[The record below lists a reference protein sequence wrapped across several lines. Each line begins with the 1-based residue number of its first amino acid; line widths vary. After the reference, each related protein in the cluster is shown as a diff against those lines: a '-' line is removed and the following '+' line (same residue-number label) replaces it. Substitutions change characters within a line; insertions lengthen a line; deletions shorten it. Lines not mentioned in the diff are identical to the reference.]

1 MTEIP
6 VTIEISS
13 VQKNFDPSETEKGR
27 EYIRADLM
35 RKATEY
41 GSMTALEAELARC
54 MELAKDDFDSILP
67 FADGEDG
74 RFSAEMFTKGRMSLR
89 GSKLDISYEETEA
102 TGMQGSTTS
111 LVFDVAKPK
120 TVFMKRRGTHTSNMI
135 FEANK
140 TKSFIYGAEVM
151 TLRINLFTKAVKNS
165 ITLYRGG
172 KLDIVYALEI
182 NNTQA
187 QLNRIRVTVTRD
199 GT

>member
-13 VQKNFDPSETEKGR
+13 VQKNFDPTESEKGR

-41 GSMTALEAELARC
+41 GSMSALENELSRC
-54 MELAKDDFDSILP
+54 YNIAKDDFDSILP
-67 FADGEDG
+67 FTDSEDG
-74 RFSAEMFTKGRMSLR
+74 RFSAEMYAKGTMCMK
-89 GSKLDISYEETEA
+89 GSKLQISYEETEA
-102 TGMQGSTTS
+102 TGMKGSTTS
-111 LVFDVAKPK
+111 LLFAPEKPK

-135 FEANK
+135 FEENK

-151 TLRINLFTKAVKNS
+151 TLRINLFTKAVKNTVS
-165 ITLYRGG
+165 LEKGG

-199 GT
+199 DI

>member
-1 MTEIP
+1 MTDIP

-13 VQKNFDPSETEKGR
+13 VQKNFDPTASEKGR

-35 RKATEY
+35 KKATEY
-41 GSMTALEAELARC
+41 GSMSALERELSRC
-54 MELAKDDFDSILP
+54 FDIAKDDFDSILP

-74 RFSAEMFTKGRMSLR
+74 RFSAEMYTKGTMKQK
-89 GSKLDISYEETEA
+89 GSKIEISYDETEA
-102 TGMQGSTTS
+102 TGMKGSTTS
-111 LVFDVAKPK
+111 LVFAPEKPK

-135 FEANK
+135 FEENK

-151 TLRINLFTKAVKNS
+151 TLRINMFTKAVKNS
-165 ITLYRGG
+165 VSLEKGG
-172 KLDIVYALEI
+172 KLDIIYALEI

-199 GT
+199 DI

>member
-1 MTEIP
+1 
-6 VTIEISS
+6 
-13 VQKNFDPSETEKGR
+13 
-27 EYIRADLM
+27 
-35 RKATEY
+35 
-41 GSMTALEAELARC
+41 

-165 ITLYRGG
+165 IKAEL
-172 KLDIVYALEI
+172 
-182 NNTQA
+182 
-187 QLNRIRVTVTRD
+187 RISTTAAPKRD
-199 GT
+199 NLVIPCSMRPVFMLTPWR

>member
-74 RFSAEMFTKGRMSLR
+74 RFSAEMFVKGKMSLR

-135 FEANK
+135 FEENK

-165 ITLYRGG
+165 ITLDRGG